1 QPGQQA
7 HDHRPEEEVDERVPQ
22 LGEQLAPPRHRR
34 CLVEDVGAHLGQPP
48 RRRLAAQPG
57 DDVGAELG
65 HDVVGRRR
73 PGRRPRPV
81 SRVVRSG
88 HASEVRAHLGRPR
101 TLTEPVR
108 SGGAGW
114 GAMETADRRQ
124 LLLARFQR
132 QDLHRAPRELGPAEP
147 ALLDLGVQDT
157 GPDGAPWA
165 LEVRGAAPADEDDL
179 AYAWT
184 LRGAPHAYRRSESA
198 AVAVATAALS
208 EADAAKRVF
217 DASKPLRAAGI
228 PVLEALATV
237 AEHQRDIVRRPTVK
251 GELSTQLT
259 ARVDE
264 PYLRWCRPCQA
275 THLYEQ
281 PFRLAAL
288 QAGLELEA
296 GTSPPVLRRIPGLR
310 PNLLRRLQAEA
321 EPRFDVVRNH
331 LRFAPGLRRRD
342 VVAALESTAKDVAA
356 RWPRDVVEVA
366 VAGEDPGPRDEPR
379 HVLAEHLD
387 PVRASRASAGS
398 WPRACVAAATPRR
411 SRRRL
416 RTPPP
421 AGPGTWSGWPSPA
434 RPRGPGPI
442 PATSSPRTSTPSGPP
457 HRPARC
463 GSSAPTT

>member
-1 QPGQQA
+1 
-7 HDHRPEEEVDERVPQ
+7 
-22 LGEQLAPPRHRR
+22 
-34 CLVEDVGAHLGQPP
+34 
-48 RRRLAAQPG
+48 
-57 DDVGAELG
+57 
-65 HDVVGRRR
+65 
-73 PGRRPRPV
+73 
-81 SRVVRSG
+81 
-88 HASEVRAHLGRPR
+88 
-101 TLTEPVR
+101 
-108 SGGAGW
+108 
-114 GAMETADRRQ
+114 METVDRRQ

-184 LRGAPHAYRRSESA
+184 LRGAPHAYRRSDLA

-310 PNLLRRLQAEA
+310 PNLLRRLGTEA

-366 VAGEDPGPRDEPR
+366 VAGEDPGPRAEPR
-379 HVLAEHLD
+379 HVLAEDLD
-387 PVRASRASAGS
+387 AVRA
-398 WPRACVAAATPRR
+398 AAPTGALRLLGPYDPYLQLRDRELLVPDEARR
-411 SRRRL
+411 KDLWRVLGR
-416 RTPPP
+416 PG
-421 AGPGTWSGWPSPA
+421 AVVEDGEVVGTWRAQTKGGRLTVTAEPWGRWPKA
-434 RPRGPGPI
+434 RRAAVEDQAARLAAHRHLPL
-442 PATSSPRTSTPSGPP
+442 AAVTTP
-457 HRPARC
+457 
-463 GSSAPTT
+463 